1 LHLNSQKKF
10 ELAHKAGF
18 INILGNPNAGKSTLI
33 NELVGERLA
42 IITPKAQ
49 TTRHRM
55 MGIVNGEDYQVVF
68 SDLPGIVKP
77 GYKLHEK
84 MMSYI
89 ELALKDAD
97 VFLYIQDI
105 NDVSVKNVDIY
116 AYLQQTRVP
125 VLILLN
131 KIDEA
136 SQDYMEERMAFYQ
149 AEFEHAQV
157 MPISALHKFNVKEV
171 METIVKLLPESDA
184 YFPKDSLT
192 DKPTRF
198 FVTEI
203 IREKIMKSYQKEI
216 PYSVEIV
223 IEDYE
228 EGEDIDKIRANIIV
242 SRESQKAIVIGK
254 GGIKLKHVGIDSR
267 KDIEKFLEKK
277 VYLELYVKVD
287 KNWRDDDRKLKKYGY
302 NL

>member
-1 LHLNSQKKF
+1 M
-10 ELAHKAGF
+10 AHKAGF

-105 NDVSVKNVDIY
+105 NDESVKNVDIY

-136 SQDYMEERMAFYQ
+136 SQEYMEERMAFYQ

-171 METIVKLLPESDA
+171 METIVKLLPESDP

-203 IREKIMKSYQKEI
+203 IREKIMKNYQKEI

-228 EGEDIDKIRANIIV
+228 EGEEIDKIRANIIV